1 MTHPGREKS
10 TATTEWILTL
20 SVLLVYS
27 LVVSSWLLLQYG
39 TAVSCSYSQHQL
51 LQTLDPSHLIVH
63 LCQHSKHWKP
73 LEMVIIVII
82 LLIAII
88 SLICTNFHFSRM
100 VGIYRLSDPLRARPQ
115 ETNSLC
121 LANRKYPWQDCSSSC
136 RRHRNYSF
144 QHAQTLAARH
154 IRRPKKGKWG
164 WLQDV
169 VC

>member
-1 MTHPGREKS
+1 MC
-10 TATTEWILTL
+10 
-20 SVLLVYS
+20 
-27 LVVSSWLLLQYG
+27 
-39 TAVSCSYSQHQL
+39 CSYFQHQH
-51 LQTLDPSHLIVH
+51 LQTLDQSHLIVH
-63 LCQHSKHWKP
+63 LCQHSKNWKP

-121 LANRKYPWQDCSSSC
+121 LANRKYPWQACPSSC
-136 RRHRNYSF
+136 WRHWNHSI
-144 QHAQTLAARH
+144 QHAQTLATWH
-154 IRRPKKGKWG
+154 IRRQKNGKWG